1 MKTESKILTSID
13 SDEVSS
19 TGYSKPGAKY
29 ILLSLFNKASVIEG
43 VVNLALISLV
53 VHWEREFYF
62 NLAYW
67 EDNIT
72 SRLFNK
78 DVLLS

>member
-1 MKTESKILTSID
+1 MKTDSKILTSID

-43 VVNLALISLV
+43 VVNLALIYVV
-53 VHWEREFYF
+53 VH
-62 NLAYW
+62 
-67 EDNIT
+67 
-72 SRLFNK
+72 
-78 DVLLS
+78 